1 MSVRKNQSRL
11 SAAERTAFVNA
22 VLELKRRG
30 GYDELVR
37 IHNERMMADY
47 DTGHGVAHRG
57 PSFLP
62 WHREFLL
69 KFERGLQAI
78 NSQVTVPYWNW
89 TQDTSRTASLWSS
102 NFLGGDGRPAD
113 GQVTTGP
120 FAYSTGNWTLT
131 VRLDDRPF
139 LTRAM
144 GAATPTLPTPG
155 DLSAVLARTPYDTA
169 PWDSASP
176 AGFRA
181 GLEGFT
187 SPWLHNLVHD
197 WVGGHMLTTV
207 SPNDPTFF
215 LHHCF
220 LDKCWADWCAAHPS
234 SSSYLPAGGTANVV
248 DANEPLPPWNDMTPA
263 ALLNYTR
270 FYTYG

>member
-1 MSVRKNQSRL
+1 MGVRRNQSKMTGT
-11 SAAERTAFVNA
+11 ERTAFVTA

-30 GYDELVR
+30 GYDELVQ
-37 IHNERMMADY
+37 IHNDRMMSDY
-47 DTGHGVAHRG
+47 EGTMAVAHRA

-69 KFERGLQAI
+69 KFERALQAI
-78 NSQVTVPYWNW
+78 NSQVTIPYWDW
-89 TQDTSRTASLWSS
+89 TVDTSKTGSPWSGS
-102 NFLGGDGRPAD
+102 FLGGDGRSSD

-139 LTRAM
+139 LTREM
-144 GAATPTLPTPG
+144 GVSTPTLPTHSQ
-155 DLSAVLARTPYDTA
+155 LSAVLSRSPYDTS
-169 PWDSASP
+169 PWGPGSP
-176 AGFRA
+176 SGFRN

-207 SPNDPTFF
+207 SPNDPVFW
-215 LHHCF
+215 LHHSF
-220 LDKCWADWCAAHPS
+220 IDKCWSGWCAAHPPAA
-234 SSSYLPAGGTANVV
+234 YLPTSGTPDVV

-263 ALLNYTR
+263 SLVDHSR
-270 FYTYG
+270 FYSYG